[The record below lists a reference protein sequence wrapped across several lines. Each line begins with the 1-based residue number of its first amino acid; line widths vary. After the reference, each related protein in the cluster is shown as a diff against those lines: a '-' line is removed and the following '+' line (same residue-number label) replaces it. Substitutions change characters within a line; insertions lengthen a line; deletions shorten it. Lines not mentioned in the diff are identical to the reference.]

1 MKDVKEEVYKALCT
15 VTENVTDTYPKDWE
29 DVPAIQLTEEDN
41 KVYERTGNKEDK
53 AYIRYRI
60 DIWHN
65 KSTSETSCK
74 VDEVVSALGLVR
86 TLCQDVSDPSGLKHK
101 LMRYEGIIDMDSDVV
116 YWPA

>member
-1 MKDVKEEVYKALCT
+1 MKDVKGEVYKALCT
-15 VTENVTDTYPKDWE
+15 VTENVSDTYPKDWG
-29 DVPAIQLTEEDN
+29 DVPAIQITEEDN

-65 KSTSETSCK
+65 KSTSETACR
-74 VDEVVSALGLVR
+74 VDEAVAALGLVR
-86 TLCQDVSDPSGLKHK
+86 TLCQDATDPSGLKHK
-101 LMRYEGIIDMDSDVV
+101 LMRYEGIIDMDSELV